1 MPSPLT
7 IGLNQ
12 SGFVEVTVAQT
23 GNRSGGRR
31 DHSGLLVPVG
41 ALPGLP
47 HHERDRPAHARP
59 SPRRGRDQPHSRIVL
74 SLMPAERAVRRAR
87 AALAHQHC

>member
-31 DHSGLLVPVG
+31 DHSGLLVPLG
-41 ALPGLP
+41 ALPGL
-47 HHERDRPAHARP
+47 
-59 SPRRGRDQPHSRIVL
+59 SNDQ
-74 SLMPAERAVRRAR
+74 
-87 AALAHQHC
+87 CD